1 MHTQDIAAP
10 EAPPALAH
18 RAPPTV
24 VWQSYQAERLEWFRT
39 PEAFQWFK
47 RQHEAEL
54 IKAGALAFIA
64 GRVFV
69 VPAAF
74 DAAVL
79 TIGQRLAAAR
89 ASGAA

>member
-1 MHTQDIAAP
+1 MHTQDTAAP
-10 EAPPALAH
+10 EAPPATPSAGP
-18 RAPPTV
+18 RAV
-24 VWQSYQAERLEWFRT
+24 VWQSYQADRLEWFRT

-47 RQHEAEL
+47 RQHQAEL
-54 IKAGALAFIA
+54 TRAGALAVIA

-69 VPAAF
+69 VPDAF

-89 ASGAA
+89 AA